1 MWFTPET
8 LHTEALHK
16 LKHDVDLQNKNLVLD
31 ILDIIFNEF
40 DMDQIDTTPSDINAL
55 LNYYNRGHNI
65 TMREIQ
71 TILEN
76 IALVRSTNSN
86 NYERVKIEDSTLKRT
101 IHKGKYYRIS
111 KETLLNQ
118 MTDEINN

>member
-1 MWFTPET
+1 
-8 LHTEALHK
+8 
-16 LKHDVDLQNKNLVLD
+16 
-31 ILDIIFNEF
+31 
-40 DMDQIDTTPSDINAL
+40 MDQIDTTPSDINAL